1 MMFTASKSALLDA
14 LKLVGQIVERRN
26 TIPVLQNVLFERLGT
41 TGKLIAK
48 VTDLDIEATVP
59 FSAAVD
65 TDFRGFTVPAH
76 LLMEIVR
83 KLPDGAEIRVQAS
96 DASLSGVILKSGRSR
111 FSLQVLPATD
121 FPSLDGAEMPFAI
134 DIPGTAFER
143 AIGGVRFAISTEE
156 TRYYLNGIYLHP
168 SEGGLTLVAT
178 DGHRLSKR
186 FIPLEGASQDMPGVI
201 VPKKTVEALLKHL
214 PKGEDVT
221 LQVSDAKIRLLIG
234 DMVLVSK
241 LIDGTFPDY
250 RRVIPAYTNFV
261 EVEGKAL
268 SAAIDRVSTVSTGNG
283 RAVKMTFA
291 EGLLKLTVNNPD
303 AGNAEDDLPYEGEA
317 ELEVGFNAKYVND
330 ALANLSEQT
339 VNIYLG
345 DPGSPA
351 VLRADGDHAEN
362 LIVLMPMRV

>member
-1 MMFTASKSALLDA
+1 MFTASKSALLDA
-14 LKLVGQIVERRN
+14 LKLVGGIVERRS
-26 TIPVLQNVLFERLGT
+26 TIPVLQNVLFDRLGA

-76 LLMEIVR
+76 LLMDIVK
-83 KLPDGAEIRVQAS
+83 KLPEGAEIRVEAS
-96 DASLSGVILKSGRSR
+96 DASLSGVTFKSGRSR
-111 FSLQVLPATD
+111 FSLQVLPPTD
-121 FPSLDGAEMPFAI
+121 FPSLDGAEMPYALA
-134 DIPGTAFER
+134 IPGAALER
-143 AIGGVRFAISTEE
+143 AIGAVRFAISTEE

-186 FIPLEGASQDMPGVI
+186 FIPLEGVPQDMPGVI
-201 VPKKTVEALLKHL
+201 VPKKTVEVLLKHL
-214 PKGEDVT
+214 PKEDIT
-221 LQVSDAKIRLLIG
+221 LQVSDAKIRLMIG
-234 DMVLVSK
+234 DMVLISK
-241 LIDGTFPDY
+241 LIDGMFPDY
-250 RRVIPAYTNFV
+250 RRVIPVCTNFV
-261 EVEGKAL
+261 EVEGEAL
-268 SAAIDRVSTVSTGNG
+268 SAAIDRVSTVSSDRG
-283 RAVKMTFA
+283 RGVKMTFS
-291 EGLLKLTVNNPD
+291 EGRLKLTVNNPD
-303 AGNAEDDLPYEGEA
+303 AGHAEDDVPYGGEA

-339 VNIYLG
+339 VNLYLG

-362 LIVLMPMRV
+362 LIVLMPMRI

>member
-1 MMFTASKSALLDA
+1 MFTASKSAMLDA

-41 TGKLIAK
+41 TGKLTAR
-48 VTDLDIEATVP
+48 VTDLDIEATIP
-59 FSAAVD
+59 FAASID

-76 LLMEIVR
+76 LLMEIVK
-83 KLPDGAEIRVQAS
+83 KLPDGADIRV
-96 DASLSGVILKSGRSR
+96 DAADAELSGVTLKSGRSR
-111 FSLQVLPATD
+111 FRLQVLPPQD
-121 FPSLDGAEMPFAI
+121 FPSLDAGEMPFAI
-134 DIPGTAFER
+134 EVSGAALER
-143 AIGGVRFAISTEE
+143 AIGAVRFAISTEE

-186 FIPLEGASQDMPGVI
+186 FIPLEGVPQAMPGVI
-201 VPKKTVEALLKHL
+201 VPRKTVEVLIKHM
-214 PKGEDVT
+214 PKEDVT
-221 LQVSDAKIRLLIG
+221 LQVSDAKIRVMIG
-234 DMVLVSK
+234 EMLLVSK

-250 RRVIPAYTNFV
+250 RRVIPACERFI

-283 RAVKMTFA
+283 RAVKLTFA
-291 EGLLKLTVNNPD
+291 DGVLRLTVNNPD
-303 AGNAEDDLPYEGEA
+303 AGNAEDEIAYEGEA
-317 ELEVGFNAKYVND
+317 NLETGFNAKYVND

-345 DPGSPA
+345 EAGSPA

-362 LIVLMPMRV
+362 LIVLMPMCV

>member
-1 MMFTASKSALLDA
+1 MFTASKHSLLDA
-14 LKLVGQIVERRN
+14 LKLVSQIVERRN
-26 TIPVLQNVLFERLGT
+26 TIPVLQNVLFEKLGT
-41 TGKLIAK
+41 TGKLTAR
-48 VTDLDIEATVP
+48 VTDLDIEATIP
-59 FSAAVD
+59 FAASID

-76 LLMEIVR
+76 LLMDIVK
-83 KLPDGAEIRVQAS
+83 KLPDGADIRVEAA
-96 DASLSGVILKSGRSR
+96 DAELSGVTLKSGRSR
-111 FSLQVLPATD
+111 FRLQVLPPQD
-121 FPSLDGAEMPFAI
+121 FPSLDAGEMPFAI
-134 DIPGTAFER
+134 DVPGVALER
-143 AIGGVRFAISTEE
+143 AIGAVRFAISTEE

-186 FIPLEGASQDMPGVI
+186 FIPLEGVPQAMPGVI
-201 VPKKTVEALLKHL
+201 VPRKTVEVLIKHM
-214 PKGEDVT
+214 PKEDVT
-221 LQVSDAKIRLLIG
+221 LQVSDAKIRVMIG
-234 DMVLVSK
+234 DMLLVSK

-250 RRVIPAYTNFV
+250 RRVIPACERFI

-283 RAVKMTFA
+283 RAVKLTFA
-291 EGLLKLTVNNPD
+291 DGVLKLTVNNPD
-303 AGNAEDDLPYEGEA
+303 AGNAEDEIAYEGEA
-317 ELEVGFNAKYVND
+317 NLETGFNAKYIND

-345 DPGSPA
+345 DAGSPA